1 MNNILT
7 RPLFFKDGGSPEVNF
22 GNTGG
27 VNFGSGNIPTTASF
41 QNSGLFDSST
51 AANTANTAS
60 NTGYAAN
67 VNQGNTSAYGGY
79 VPDQRLLN
87 QASSL
92 YTPRWLAELQVGVPN
107 VSVDGKQL
115 DITPIKD
122 DTGFTIG
129 YNDGSGVDRVIGNGL
144 PNTVESLAAT
154 RGFKDPQ
161 DMFQN
166 NVNRGIV
173 SPQGFITV
181 GPLMGAR
188 AQTGATP
195 KISGP
200 YGGAFNPIETQDPNR
215 PAFNAWQTYQ
225 RTGVHPTL
233 KGDELYEWVDNGEQ
247 ALYGEDRYSPVR
259 TSRHTVRHP
268 SRAAQKLRTDAEAE
282 GLAFLSRNNG
292 GPINKYANGG
302 EIMQDPNMMGGSPQ
316 GLDSLVEQVDP
327 QMLAG
332 AEQQAATEAE
342 SIGRDY
348 LSSVM
353 TGLDGAED
361 AESVINAL
369 RGDQMPISAR
379 YEELAGIVGLQ
390 DAQATPESVLA
401 LVQPSIMLS
410 QDEGP
415 VDSGVGRLMQGVA
428 GDVNMATGEGDVNP
442 MGQGVGNLM
451 MQGAAP
457 QESFA

>member
-1 MNNILT
+1 MNQILN

-27 VNFGSGNIPTTASF
+27 VSFGSGNIPTTSSL
-41 QNSGLFDSST
+41 QNTGLFGPST

-215 PAFNAWQTYQ
+215 PAFNAWQNYSK
-225 RTGVHPTL
+225 TGVHPTL

-259 TSRHTVRHP
+259 TSMHTVRHP

-428 GDVNMATGEGDVNP
+428 GDVNMATGEGGVNP